1 MERKI
6 TFNSLSKGIPVPKK
20 HKKQINTNLEI
31 EKPYAKL
38 PLVIQVVSKRGC
50 GKSYTISNTLLSED
64 LIGRKRFSSIYYF
77 NPNHWSDP
85 SWKQVKLRTTKQ
97 FTGEYDEDDKP
108 IYKQVPDDYHFSKMD
123 YSLIDEI
130 LTEQIELLDEIKDEN
145 KLPQILI
152 VVDDIVLPAND
163 MDKENNP
170 ISKIIRNGRHYGI
183 TLIYSIQRMK
193 QLVST
198 VLRDNTDILI
208 FWVAN
213 NSNMLESI
221 YEYYFRGY
229 IDREIYNRLISKLR
243 IKNNHNF
250 LLLNMKNDFSLFAH
264 IDRIGFGEV
273 NFSNVSKN

>member
-6 TFNSLSKGIPVPKK
+6 TFNSISKGIPVPKK
-20 HKKQINTNLEI
+20 TKRQTNPNLEI
-31 EKPYAKL
+31 DKPYARL
-38 PLVIQVVSKRGC
+38 PLVIQVVSKRGS
-50 GKSYTISNTLLSED
+50 GKSYTISNTLLNED

-85 SWKQVKLRTTKQ
+85 SWKQVKLRTMKQ

-108 IYKQVPDDYHFSKMD
+108 IYKQVPYDYHFVKMD

-130 LTEQIELLDEIKDEN
+130 LTEQIEILDEIKDEN
-145 KLPQILI
+145 RLPQILI

-163 MDKENNP
+163 MDKEANP
-170 ISKIIRNGRHYGI
+170 ISKIIRNGRHYGL

-198 VLRDNTDILI
+198 VLRDNTDLLI

-213 NSNMLESI
+213 NANMLESI
-221 YEYYFRGY
+221 YDYYFRGY
-229 IDREIYNRLISKLR
+229 LDRDIYNRLISKLR
-243 IKNNHNF
+243 IKDHHNF